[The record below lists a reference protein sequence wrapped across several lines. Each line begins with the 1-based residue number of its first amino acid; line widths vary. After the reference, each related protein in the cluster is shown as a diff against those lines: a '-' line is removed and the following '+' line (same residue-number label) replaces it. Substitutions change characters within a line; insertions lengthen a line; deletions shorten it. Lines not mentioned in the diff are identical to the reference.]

1 MSNTIIELNKVWA
14 GYDHVA
20 VVKEVNLTIGK
31 DDFIGM
37 IGPNGG
43 GKSTI
48 LKTILGIIKPM
59 QGTIASHNAR
69 IGYLPQINKF
79 DNQFPITV
87 QDVVLSGLMG
97 HKRRMLWPGTK
108 EKAKAKE
115 LLAFAGMDRYVN
127 RPIGELSGGQM
138 QRVFLCRAII
148 GDPNLLILDEPGTY
162 VDKNFETDLY
172 RLLPELNKEM
182 AILLVSHDVGT
193 ISSVV
198 KTIACVNG
206 KLHYHPSNK
215 ISKEVLLAYN
225 CPVEIIAHGPIP
237 HRILK
242 THE

>member
-1 MSNTIIELNKVWA
+1 MSNCLVELQNVWA
-14 GYDHVA
+14 GYEQTA
-20 VVKEVNLTIGK
+20 VVKDVNLKIHAG
-31 DDFIGM
+31 DFIGI

-48 LKTILGIIKPM
+48 LKTILGVIRPM
-59 QGTIASHNAR
+59 QGMVVKQEIR
-69 IGYLPQINKF
+69 IGYLPQINNF
-79 DNQFPITV
+79 DKQFPITV
-87 QDVVLSGLMG
+87 QDVVLSGLTG
-97 HKRRMLWPGTK
+97 DKKNMLWPGK
-108 EKAKAKE
+108 RERMQVHE
-115 LLAFAGMDRYVN
+115 LLAFAGMDRYM
-127 RPIGELSGGQM
+127 RHPIGELSGGQM

-148 GDPNLLILDEPGTY
+148 GDPKLLILDEPGTY

-172 RLLPELNKEM
+172 KLLPELNEKM

-215 ISKEVLLAYN
+215 ISQEILKSYN
-225 CPVEIIAHGPIP
+225 CPVEIIAHGTIP

-242 THE
+242 THD